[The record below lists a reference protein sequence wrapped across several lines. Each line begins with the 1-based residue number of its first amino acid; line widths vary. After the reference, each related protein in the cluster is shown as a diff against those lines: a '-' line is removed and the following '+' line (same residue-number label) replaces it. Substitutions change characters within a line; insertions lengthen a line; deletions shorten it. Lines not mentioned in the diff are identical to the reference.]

1 MGETKRPINRI
12 NRQATVSAPSKIATV
27 AFVSSFTLSNKLED
41 KRQKFIHTQER
52 LSCTETF
59 VNENTQHS
67 KQLEQ
72 VQAPENT
79 TNRGELIGFVSLTSK
94 KVFTRFLKMLM
105 LGRLSQKIRQPPK
118 AMDRVKHP
126 STGDPGLSLC
136 LHVLELSRY
145 SQCSN

>member
-1 MGETKRPINRI
+1 VGETKRPINRI

-41 KRQKFIHTQER
+41 KRQQFIHTQER

-72 VQAPENT
+72 VQAPEKN
-79 TNRGELIGFVSLTSK
+79 TNRGEFIGFVPLTSK
-94 KVFTRFLKMLM
+94 QGFARFLKML
-105 LGRLSQKIRQPPK
+105 GRLSRNIRQPPK
-118 AMDRVKHP
+118 AVVRVKHP
-126 STGDPGLSLC
+126 STGDPSLSLC
-136 LHVLELSRY
+136 LYVLDRSRY
-145 SQCSN
+145 RQCSN